1 MLAAS
6 FTARFSALRLACF
19 LLLGLGFIGEARART
34 RVELVVDEA
43 TQSRTVAWPVTTGVP
58 FPRGGLVDAQHCR
71 LVDDTGAERPLQT
84 KVAATWDAARS
95 SIRWLTIDFIARPG
109 RKYAL
114 EFGPDVRREPN
125 SPQLTVAY
133 AGDTRA
139 ANHAVVSTGAI
150 QVDFA
155 PRAPE
160 VLHAVRLDLN
170 GDGTIT
176 PQERV
181 AFGPKEGDHT
191 FTEAAGRVSS
201 SARDAKDRTITVEAT
216 GPVRACIRVDG
227 WYTDPDGRRTVAYRT
242 RYHLFAGLGLI
253 KVIDEFRIIGST
265 RDVQFKDIALPLEL
279 DLGGESRSIATAE
292 GTFGVDA
299 PHEVSLVQETYRH
312 YGNPECVA
320 KVLERSS
327 GGERAVHTAER
338 AGPWM
343 QISGAQASVTG
354 SLRNFSQQ
362 FPKEWSSKK
371 DRLTLHLWS
380 PRVEPLDFGQKGLER
395 FFGEAGKKY
404 LFDWKSGGGSSP
416 ISDFFYYAGHNAL
429 KRDGADGRGINKHHE
444 IWYHFGR
451 ASEAAAGRE
460 YGALADK
467 QPIALATGKWNVGTE
482 VFGPLAARPGDHPD
496 DAPADR
502 FYDVYFDLQRKM
514 QDDFGDYGWFLFGAG
529 PHYSYQWDKDT
540 KKHYADPRRFEYHT
554 YQRETQYWWN
564 YIRSGE
570 RKFYDWCFPSENHW
584 VDIAVAHVPM
594 TYSTE
599 WRGGKKGDAQLN
611 YPAGDWSIDS
621 PLHYVRHHDTG
632 EAWLRSASQFWGT
645 YHRTLETTTLAYYL
659 SGDERYNDVIA
670 FWKDYWG
677 PLAGVRSDSADVKEF
692 HTDQMWW
699 NPTAAGKPSKSWAEM
714 VRDYAPFQ
722 SGSRHQQTLF
732 FNLSTLYEHTWDPTV
747 KQVLDEYAA
756 AFIKP
761 ENPNGVWQCQDHHL
775 PANADS
781 PMLAHYWSP
790 ALWKY
795 ARASGD
801 KRMPEVLKKYFTAC
815 IDADP
820 YGCDV
825 GIYSNNQIAW
835 GWYFTK
841 DPRFFAAER
850 YERTR
855 LSNRR
860 SRESDKPEDVGGR
873 IYNPYNPIFVSATMP
888 RLNGVFQEL
897 RRLGKEQLEELPKGP
912 SLDPQRTLIAFRLD
926 HFRKQQTGVLWGWD
940 PNVEIV
946 DADGIHA
953 EATKQVR
960 TLRSHR
966 QPFDHNLRSFPVF
979 QTDFTMPADARQEW
993 CYISPKAETGIIDL
1007 ACGGH
1012 MWYWAGEP
1020 VKLEANRTFTW
1031 FRDPKL
1037 KTVTIETATPGR
1049 IQLSADSSKF
1059 HGYLPGRVE
1068 KNRFIADLAKL
1079 PDDVVRIEIQS
1090 TDREPIWLR
1099 FADMPDDACW
1109 GNTYHPS
1116 HLSVYSGNPP
1126 PTPKKLI
1133 EARRKPKLEVDG
1145 VSAAGK
1151 FGKALYVAGGSEFE
1165 IPDEVAQPDGTKR
1178 RLSDARQGSLE
1189 FWIRRLTDERTQQ
1202 VPRTTIFY
1210 AGPIQVAMPQHV
1222 PLDEWT
1228 HVAVD
1233 WFPTLDDP
1241 EQVIASVYV
1250 NGVDHGNYRSIYWS
1264 GYGDRVPTFAPT
1276 KTPWLGKW
1284 KITAPAGTEYLLDD
1298 VRLSST
1304 PRYTDVKTPFGR
1316 AQTFNPKS
1324 FDVPTKPM
1332 EFDGTALWIAP
1343 LDELVDGSFAAQTKE
1358 SPIKITTVRVGK
1370 N

>member
-1 MLAAS
+1 M
-6 FTARFSALRLACF
+6 
-19 LLLGLGFIGEARART
+19 LLGLGFISEARART
-34 RVELVVDEA
+34 RVDLVVDEV
-43 TQSRTVAWPVTTGVP
+43 TQNRTVAWPVTTGVP
-58 FPRGGLVDAQHCR
+58 FPRGGLVDARHCR
-71 LVDDTGAERPLQT
+71 LVDDTGAEQSLQT

-160 VLHAVRLDLN
+160 VLHAVRIDLN
-170 GDGTIT
+170 DDGTIA
-176 PQERV
+176 PDERI
-181 AFGPKEGDHT
+181 AGGPKEGDHT
-191 FTEAAGRVSS
+191 FTEASGRISS
-201 SARDAKDRTITVEAT
+201 SARDVKDRTITVEAT

-242 RYHLFAGLGLI
+242 RYHLFAGLGLM

-265 RDVQFKDIALPLEL
+265 RDVQFKDIALPLQL
-279 DLGGESRSIATAE
+279 DLGGDNRSVATAE

-320 KVLERSS
+320 KVLERSA
-327 GGERAVHTAER
+327 GGERAMHTAER

-343 QISGAQASVTG
+343 QITGAQAAVTG

-380 PRVEPLDFGQKGLER
+380 PRVEPLDFGQKGIER

-404 LFDWKSGGGSSP
+404 LFDWKSGDGSSP

-451 ASEAAAGRE
+451 ANEAAAGRE

-482 VFGPLAARPGDHPD
+482 VFGPLAARPHSKSEPN
-496 DAPADR
+496 ADTSWAAEFEAIVDR
-502 FYDVYFDLQRKM
+502 IFDLERKA

-529 PHYSYQWDKDT
+529 PHYSYQWDKET

-554 YQRETQYWWN
+554 YQRETQLWWT
-564 YIRSGE
+564 YLRSGE
-570 RKFYDWCFPSENHW
+570 RKFYDWCIPSENHW

-632 EAWLRSASQFWGT
+632 EAWLRSASQFWGS

-659 SGDERYNDVIA
+659 TGDERYNDVVQ

-677 PLAGVRSDSADVKEF
+677 PLAGVRSDSADVKGF

-699 NPTAAGKPSKSWAEM
+699 APTPAGKPTKSWAEM

-801 KRMPEVLKKYFTAC
+801 KRMPDVLKKYFTAC
-815 IDADP
+815 LDADP
-820 YGCDV
+820 YGGEV

-835 GWYFTK
+835 AWYFTK
-841 DPRFFAAER
+841 DQRAIVAATHELQ
-850 YERTR
+850 R
-855 LSNRR
+855 LWPHS
-860 SRESDKPEDVGGR
+860 EPLEKPEDLGTR
-873 IYNPYNPIFVSATMP
+873 IYNPYAPIMCLATVP
-888 RLNGVFQEL
+888 RLIGIFQGDHFE
-897 RRLGKEQLEELPKGP
+897 R
-912 SLDPQRTLIAFRLD
+912 SLSRQTVPEPALQPQRTLIAIERPGEKFR
-926 HFRKQQTGVLWGWD
+926 GVLWGWD
-940 PNVEIV
+940 AKLETYDAEGGVNSKTNVLT
-946 DADGIHA
+946 H
-953 EATKQVR
+953 
-960 TLRSHR
+960 RSHL
-966 QPFDHNLRSFPVF
+966 QPFDRRLPGFQVFRTEFTGTRADRSPWIFV
-979 QTDFTMPADARQEW
+979 
-993 CYISPKAETGIIDL
+993 SPKLETGVLDSD
-1007 ACGGH
+1007 GGTV
-1012 MWYWAGEP
+1012 WCWAGEP
-1020 VKLEANRTFTW
+1020 VKSPAGSAWQWRRPKGVAN
-1031 FRDPKL
+1031 L
-1037 KTVTIETATPGR
+1037 TIETAQPSLWRGYDASRDSDLQRR
-1049 IQLSADSSKF
+1049 IERN
-1059 HGYLPGRVE
+1059 RVIVSLDGVKE
-1068 KNRFIADLAKL
+1068 DELIMISFESEQDHWFRFVEL
-1079 PDDVVRIEIQS
+1079 PDEQNWV
-1090 TDREPIWLR
+1090 TPL
-1099 FADMPDDACW
+1099 AM
-1109 GNTYHPS
+1109 
-1116 HLSVYSGNPP
+1116 GNPGPRPTP

-1133 EARRKPKLEVDG
+1133 EARRKPALEVDG
-1145 VSAAGK
+1145 VVAAGK
-1151 FGKALYVAGGSEFE
+1151 FGKALYVGGGSEFE
-1165 IPDEVAQPDGTKR
+1165 IPDEVAAADGTKR

-1189 FWIRRLTDERTQQ
+1189 FWIRRLTDERIQQ

-1250 NGVDHGNYRSIYWS
+1250 NGVDHGNYRSIYWA

-1284 KITAPAGTEYLLDD
+1284 KITAPPGTAYMLDD
-1298 VRLSST
+1298 VRLSSA

-1324 FDVPTKPM
+1324 FDVPTKPA
-1332 EFDGTALWIAP
+1332 ELDPTALWIAP
-1343 LDELVDGSFAAQTKE
+1343 LDESALEARTSSG
-1358 SPIKITTVRVGK
+1358 PLKITTVRSGNK
-1370 N
+1370 